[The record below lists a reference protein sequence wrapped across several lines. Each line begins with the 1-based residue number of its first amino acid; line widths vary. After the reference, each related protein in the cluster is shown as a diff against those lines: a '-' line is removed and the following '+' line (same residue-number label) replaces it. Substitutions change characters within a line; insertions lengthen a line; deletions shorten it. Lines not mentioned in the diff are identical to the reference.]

1 MAHQPRHSLWCVC
14 HMITSQHGCLQEDLA
29 HWRTKIATSAREW
42 EARNGATRREKAR
55 PRSRLAACPPCPSLP
70 ARWPCTRP
78 TSRPSH
84 PSPARRCYCKPR
96 SSQPHPH
103 LPAGVT
109 CLLWRLPAL
118 AVQDLM
124 TRHYSSLKAA
134 LDAQR
139 AAQAERLK
147 QLSVTSGGCIKVRAA
162 AGLQ

>member
-1 MAHQPRHSLWCVC
+1 
-14 HMITSQHGCLQEDLA
+14 
-29 HWRTKIATSAREW
+29 
-42 EARNGATRREKAR
+42 
-55 PRSRLAACPPCPSLP
+55 
-70 ARWPCTRP
+70 
-78 TSRPSH
+78 
-84 PSPARRCYCKPR
+84 
-96 SSQPHPH
+96 
-103 LPAGVT
+103 VT